1 MEKYI
6 ERALLSILN
15 QSFQDFEIIIINDN
29 SNDNSEY
36 IIKKIQSETD
46 KIKIV
51 NHEKNL
57 GIYISRINSI
67 FIAKGKYLIFLDPD
81 DLFLNPYLFQKLYD
95 FNINYNLDII
105 EFTVYSENEGKNNIY
120 YPIDHRENHYHK
132 FKKKIIFQPELSN
145 ILFLEPENNH
155 YSDIICRC
163 IWNKMIKKE
172 IFLKSI
178 NFIGVDFN
186 TLNFNFAEDTIMN
199 IINFQFAS
207 NYSNIDLPGY
217 LYNIRDQSASHPNM
231 EEKNELAIS
240 NNIILYFKLFYK
252 YINYF
257 NKDRNYLY
265 QDIKGLISYLTRLK
279 NFNATYFIRKSKP
292 FFNDIINDK
301 NILNEFK
308 IFAKNFSLYYFNIE

>member
-36 IIKKIQSETD
+36 IIKKIQSEND

-132 FKKKIIFQPELSN
+132 YKKKIIFRPW
-145 ILFLEPENNH
+145 
-155 YSDIICRC
+155 II
-163 IWNKMIKKE
+163 
-172 IFLKSI
+172 
-178 NFIGVDFN
+178 
-186 TLNFNFAEDTIMN
+186 
-199 IINFQFAS
+199 
-207 NYSNIDLPGY
+207 
-217 LYNIRDQSASHPNM
+217 
-231 EEKNELAIS
+231 
-240 NNIILYFKLFYK
+240 K
-252 YINYF
+252 YI
-257 NKDRNYLY
+257 
-265 QDIKGLISYLTRLK
+265 ISWAWEKTLFWYNLLM
-279 NFNATYFIRKSKP
+279 YMEQ
-292 FFNDIINDK
+292 ND
-301 NILNEFK
+301 
-308 IFAKNFSLYYFNIE
+308 